1 MHPGGRLNP
10 EARLRPSWRRW
21 LLSALRIEP
30 TDDMHEPYRFLEEVR
45 HRGRPVTVATWPSTR
60 YNIYWPNRV
69 KRPVTLVTNHLA
81 LLFAAWRGLARG
93 EAVILREFTNGG
105 LASIA
110 LLLWP
115 WRRRLLLNVNDNFS
129 PAAGLIG
136 RLGRALLLRLGF
148 TFMLLDGDAVA
159 ARLVRTFGPL
169 KLVTPYFAVPDRRPA
184 RASRWTDRPFRVG
197 FVGYFR
203 RDKGGVDLL
212 AAALRSI
219 QRLPGVE
226 VALGYWNRGQA
237 DELPDDVRRALVLCD
252 TLRYPAYLAFLDSCD
267 VVVLL
272 ATPAY
277 ELRHSGVL
285 VDCASRGTPVLCRDY
300 PLLASQALRPVP
312 VGMTYGDVEDLPA
325 CVAALRERYDT
336 LIDHFDPYLHER
348 AVPAVRRALEQ
359 AWETV
364 AAGKAPS
371 HR

>member
-1 MHPGGRLNP
+1 MNP

-30 TDDMHEPYRFLEEVR
+30 TDDMHEPYRFLEDVR
-45 HRGRPVTVATWPSTR
+45 HRGRAVTVATWPSTR
-60 YNIYWPNRV
+60 YNIYWPNRL
-69 KRPVTLVTNHLA
+69 KRPVTLVANHLA
-81 LLFAAWRGLARG
+81 LLFIAWRGLARG

-110 LLLWP
+110 PLLWP

-129 PAAGLIG
+129 PAVGVIG
-136 RLGRALLLRLGF
+136 RLARALLLRLRF
-148 TFMLLDGDAVA
+148 TFLLLDGDAVA
-159 ARLVRTFGPL
+159 ARLERAYGPL
-169 KLVTPYFAVPDRRPA
+169 KLVTPYFAVPDRRPLRPPRPA
-184 RASRWTDRPFRVG
+184 DRPFRVG

-226 VALGYWNRGQA
+226 VALGYWNREQA
-237 DELPDDVRRALVLCD
+237 EQLPADVRRTLALCD
-252 TLRYPAYLAFLDSCD
+252 TLRYPSYLAFLDSCD

-312 VGMTYGDVEDLPA
+312 VGMTYADIDELPA
-325 CVAALRERYDT
+325 RVAALRERYDDFVT
-336 LIDHFDPYLHER
+336 RFDPYLQQRATSLVRQTLER
-348 AVPAVRRALEQ
+348 DWEAIADGLAV
-359 AWETV
+359 
-364 AAGKAPS
+364 AP
-371 HR
+371 